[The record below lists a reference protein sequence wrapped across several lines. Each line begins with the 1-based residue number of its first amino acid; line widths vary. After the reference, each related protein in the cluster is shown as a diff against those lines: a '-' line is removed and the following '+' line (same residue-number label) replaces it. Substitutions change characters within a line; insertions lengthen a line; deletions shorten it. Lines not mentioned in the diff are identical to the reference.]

1 MQPLIEFKNTVFSVS
16 AEKKIIRGINATI
29 NPGDFVVLL
38 GGNGSGKSTLLKLLN
53 RTYQHTT
60 GHIIFKNNSIGSYD
74 FKSLQ
79 QEMVTI
85 TQFISESIF
94 SDLTIEEN
102 AIIIESSYLQ
112 ATHQSFHKK
121 KFLAALPNYLS
132 EFNTKLAKSLKTRVK
147 YLSGGEQQI
156 LAFALYLRRQPDLL
170 LLDEPTSALDPK
182 KADNVMEFISKV
194 IHEKRITCLMTT
206 HQLDYALKY
215 GNRLMAI
222 RDGELA
228 FEANRSEKEKL
239 SMADLLKYCY

>member
-1 MQPLIEFKNTVFSVS
+1 MQPLIEFKNTVFSVGS
-16 AEKKIIRGINATI
+16 EKKIIRGISACI
-29 NPGDFVVLL
+29 NSGDFVVIL

-53 RTYQHTT
+53 RTYQHTS
-60 GHIIFKNNSIGSYD
+60 GDIIFKGKPIQSYD
-74 FKSLQ
+74 YKSLRK
-79 QEMVTI
+79 EMVTI
-85 TQFISESIF
+85 TQFISDSIF

-102 AIIIESSYLQ
+102 AILIESSYLQ
-112 ATHQSFHKK
+112 ASNQSFHKK
-121 KFLAALPNYLS
+121 NFLVELPQYLS
-132 EFNTKLAKSLKTRVK
+132 EFNAKLAKNLKTRVK

-182 KADNVMEFISKV
+182 KADMVMQFISKV
-194 IHEKRITCLMTT
+194 IKEKRITGFLTT

-228 FEANRSEKEKL
+228 FEANAAEKEKL